1 VRLPKDP
8 ENWTGIH
15 AEQLLA
21 KAHREFER
29 YEARINFELPQA
41 EQDAIY
47 EPYRQARA
55 TAVEVARY
63 TNWCV
68 REAEMLP

>member
-8 ENWTGIH
+8 ENWTGNH
-15 AEQLLA
+15 ADQLVDRA
-21 KAHREFER
+21 WREYQR
-29 YEARINFELPQA
+29 YEARINFDLPQ
-41 EQDAIY
+41 EQQDAIY

-55 TAVEVARY
+55 AAVEVARY
-63 TNWCV
+63 TNWRH